1 MRRSLLSRLGLLICA
16 IVLLMWSLGPVY
28 WALVTSLSAPTDLV
42 SASPHFFPPH
52 VTFEHYRQLLGATSS
67 FQGSAVQS
75 VWPQF
80 SRALVNSLLTS
91 LLATVVTVVSG
102 SSLESGMLECE
113 RIAFVRMGQCDGR
126 REH

>member
-1 MRRSLLSRLGLLICA
+1 VPIACL
-16 IVLLMWSLGPVY
+16 P

-42 SASPHFFPPH
+42 STSPHFFPPH